1 MHQDGIKG
9 QEELES
15 LLKKIA
21 EDKKSLEEYEQES
34 NELDMLISE
43 QDGVA
48 GKDFHS
54 RIMCLSL
61 WYHVV
66 FHGIMWQCYVPFA
79 IRMNVESNTRKKL
92 KDNTTRR
99 KLFITAVSLFCCL
112 SSASIILPA
121 DFKVISHFSFFFH
134 FLLKTLMK
142 SRKKSPLV
150 CAKKL

>member
-48 GKDFHS
+48 GKDFNY
-54 RIMCLSL
+54 RLMCLS
-61 WYHVV
+61 
-66 FHGIMWQCYVPFA
+66 F
-79 IRMNVESNTRKKL
+79 
-92 KDNTTRR
+92 
-99 KLFITAVSLFCCL
+99 
-112 SSASIILPA
+112 
-121 DFKVISHFSFFFH
+121 
-134 FLLKTLMK
+134 
-142 SRKKSPLV
+142 
-150 CAKKL
+150 

>member
-48 GKDFHS
+48 GKDFNS

-61 WYHVV
+61 
-66 FHGIMWQCYVPFA
+66 
-79 IRMNVESNTRKKL
+79 
-92 KDNTTRR
+92 
-99 KLFITAVSLFCCL
+99 
-112 SSASIILPA
+112 
-121 DFKVISHFSFFFH
+121 
-134 FLLKTLMK
+134 
-142 SRKKSPLV
+142 
-150 CAKKL
+150 

>member
-54 RIMCLSL
+54 RIMYLSL
-61 WYHVV
+61 
-66 FHGIMWQCYVPFA
+66 
-79 IRMNVESNTRKKL
+79 
-92 KDNTTRR
+92 
-99 KLFITAVSLFCCL
+99 
-112 SSASIILPA
+112 
-121 DFKVISHFSFFFH
+121 
-134 FLLKTLMK
+134 
-142 SRKKSPLV
+142 
-150 CAKKL
+150 